1 MTVFRYFRIYTVY
14 KVSVY
19 KVVYDNAGAYVIT
32 ICHILKY
39 IYSISKLYIFY
50 KHNRQIIN
58 MEDHDNDESLA
69 TEDEIRD
76 AVSFLSSE
84 FVMSERKIYF
94 AGEQIY

>member
-1 MTVFRYFRIYTVY
+1 
-14 KVSVY
+14 
-19 KVVYDNAGAYVIT
+19 
-32 ICHILKY
+32 
-39 IYSISKLYIFY
+39 
-50 KHNRQIIN
+50 